1 MKKPKFAIRNWLG
14 AAACTIAL
22 GIPSAGLA
30 QAAPTLSAGQTL
42 YLPIYSHLYHG
53 DLDSSGKPAEEL
65 LSAHVSIRNTD
76 TKGILKVTSARY
88 FDTDGKMLKE
98 YVPTPRPVVP
108 MGTLELF
115 VPYRDVSGGSGA
127 NFVITWSADAAINP
141 PVVEAVHAE
150 VRASRGLVFVTS
162 ARPILPR

>member
-1 MKKPKFAIRNWLG
+1 MKKPTFAFRNWLG
-14 AAACTIAL
+14 AAACIVAL
-22 GIPSAGLA
+22 GIPVASWA
-30 QAAPTLSAGQTL
+30 QAASALSTGQTL

-76 TKGILKVTSARY
+76 TRGILKVSSARY

-98 YVPTPRPVVP
+98 YIPTPRSVAP

-127 NFVITWSADAAINP
+127 NFVITWSADVAINP
-141 PVVEAVHAE
+141 PLVEAVHAE